1 MGGGHKLNKFTP
13 NFENIVLA
21 AKNCIPDRLPLYEHI
36 ISVEVMEEITDSKFA
51 DLLQGDK
58 ADKNEFFKHY
68 CSFFREMGYDTV
80 SFEACITSILPN
92 GGALG
97 GHVPGIIK
105 TRSDFEKYPW
115 KDLSSIFFQHNA
127 ETLAA
132 LRDQMPAGMRAIGG
146 AGNGIFECVQD
157 LVGYEELS
165 YISIDDPELYADL
178 FKAVGG
184 VALEIWSQLLKE
196 YGDIFCVCRFGDDLG
211 FNTSTLLPPK
221 DISKHVIPQYAKI
234 IELVH
239 SYKKPFLL
247 HSCGKIF
254 DVMDEIIKV
263 AKIDAKHSNE
273 DSIALFPYWVEK
285 YGDRIGLFGGI
296 DMDHL
301 CMKSEQEIKE
311 IVQKAINDCEGKCGF
326 ALGSGNSIANYVP
339 AAGYLAMV
347 ETVREYRGD
356 YNK

>member
-1 MGGGHKLNKFTP
+1 MNKFSP
-13 NFENIVLA
+13 NYENIVQA

-36 ISVEVMEEITDSKFA
+36 ISTEVMEEITNSKFA
-51 DLLQGDK
+51 DLIEGD
-58 ADKNEFFKHY
+58 AAEKNEFFRNY

-80 SFEACITSILPN
+80 SFEACITFILPN

-97 GHVPGIIK
+97 GHVPGVIK
-105 TRSDFEKYPW
+105 TRGDFEKYPW
-115 KDLSSIFFQHNA
+115 KDLSNIFFQRYS
-127 ETLAA
+127 ETFAA
-132 LRDQMPAGMRAIGG
+132 LRDQMPVGMRAIGG

-178 FKAVGG
+178 FKAVGS

-196 YGDIFCVCRFGDDLG
+196 YGDVFCVCRFGDDLG

-221 DISKHVIPQYAKI
+221 DISQHVIPQYAKI
-234 IELVH
+234 VERVH

-273 DSIALFPYWVEK
+273 DSISLFPNWVEK

-301 CMKSEQEIKE
+301 CMRSEKEIKE
-311 IVQKAINDCEGKCGF
+311 IVLKVINDCEGKCGF